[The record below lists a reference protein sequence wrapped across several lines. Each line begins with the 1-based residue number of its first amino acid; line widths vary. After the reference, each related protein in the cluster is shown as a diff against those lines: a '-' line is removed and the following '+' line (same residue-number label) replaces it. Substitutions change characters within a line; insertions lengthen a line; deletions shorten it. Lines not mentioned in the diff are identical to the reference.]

1 MLIAYSGRKQA
12 GKDTLAAF
20 MRQEFEKQGKKV
32 VLLPFAKGV
41 KDFATKYFNWDGEK
55 SEAEIKTPWGE
66 FIGGR
71 RLLQGIGLMMREE
84 VSPAF
89 WIDRWIL
96 AYQGALNDGYD
107 VVQVTDCRFLNE
119 AAAVKMMGG
128 TLIYVHRPGRLR
140 DDHPSETEMNSK
152 PFQRVVDFSI
162 SNIFELHDLN
172 NCAREAVERLT
183 NGV

>member
-1 MLIAYSGRKQA
+1 MLIAYSGHKQA

-20 MRQEFEKQGKKV
+20 MRQEFEKQGKRV

-71 RLLQGIGLMMREE
+71 KLLQGIGLMMREE

-96 AYQGALNDGYD
+96 AYQGALNDYD

-128 TLIYVHRPGRLR
+128 KLIYVHRPGATG
-140 DDHPSETEMNSK
+140 DGHPSETEMDTTAFQNVADVTINNS
-152 PFQRVVDFSI
+152 
-162 SNIFELHDLN
+162 FELHDLN
-172 NCAREAVERLT
+172 NCAKALVERLT